1 MCPYLESLDMVLPC
15 GHFAFFPPSNNQ
27 NNNQLLNAL
36 VLCTVEG
43 CVKYAIVIVSRNLFE
58 LRWEDSIYIHK
69 STVQDNEI
77 IKTAFTVRKGDL
89 VHFFSEL

>member
-1 MCPYLESLDMVLPC
+1 M
-15 GHFAFFPPSNNQ
+15 
-27 NNNQLLNAL
+27 
-36 VLCTVEG
+36 EG

-77 IKTAFTVRKGDL
+77 IKTAFTVRKGDI